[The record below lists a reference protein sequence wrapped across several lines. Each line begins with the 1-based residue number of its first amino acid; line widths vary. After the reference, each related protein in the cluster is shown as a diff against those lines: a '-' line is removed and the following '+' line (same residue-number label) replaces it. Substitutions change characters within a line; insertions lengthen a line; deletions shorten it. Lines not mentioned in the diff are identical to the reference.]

1 MIEHG
6 NSRKLVQYN
15 LDDEQLWEA
24 KKNLKTDQDR
34 EVEMLLQVLPK
45 GSPQTPSGSNPPSYI
60 PSGPKR
66 I

>member
-15 LDDEQLWEA
+15 LEDKKVWEA
-24 KKNLKTDQDR
+24 KKNLKNEKR
-34 EVEMLLQVLPK
+34 EVDVLLQVLPR
-45 GSPQTPSGSNPPSYI
+45 GSPQIPSGSNPPGYT

-66 I
+66 T